1 MPKPKPKPHP
11 KPKPNPKPT
20 PYPNLNP
27 NPNPK
32 QAAFS
37 YSTVAAGALG
47 VAAGAAHQVCLQLWF
62 ATSLLADA
70 IAIAAQPLL
79 ATCLAQRERSGA
91 RKVVRQSLLLGA
103 AAGLATAAA
112 LALLGPAL
120 CRLFT
125 KDPAALAA
133 AAEVWPL
140 VVASQPLN
148 TLAFSVDGLLY
159 GKPDPNPDPH
169 PHPHPNPNPNPNQA
183 RATSTTA
190 RS

>member
-1 MPKPKPKPHP
+1 MSLTALALSPVRPRDPRV
-11 KPKPNPKPT
+11 
-20 PYPNLNP
+20 
-27 NPNPK
+27 
-32 QAAFS
+32 A
-37 YSTVAAGALG
+37 STNCA
-47 VAAGAAHQVCLQLWF
+47 
-62 ATSLLADA
+62 SPLA
-70 IAIAAQPLL
+70 
-79 ATCLAQRERSGA
+79 
-91 RKVVRQSLLLGA
+91 A
-103 AAGLATAAA
+103 AAGFAPAAA
-112 LALLGPAL
+112 LALSGPAL

-159 GKPDPNPDPH
+159 GNPDPH
-169 PHPHPNPNPNPNQA
+169 PHHHPHPDPNPSPNPNQA